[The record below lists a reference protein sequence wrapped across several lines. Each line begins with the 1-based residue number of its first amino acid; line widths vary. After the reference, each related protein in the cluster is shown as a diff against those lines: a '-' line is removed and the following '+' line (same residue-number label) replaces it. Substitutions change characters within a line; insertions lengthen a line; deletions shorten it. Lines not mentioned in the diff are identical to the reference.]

1 MLAIALLFFSH
12 HQSSEQFD
20 FLYSSRAI
28 SGNMDVA
35 PFKLDIDELIA
46 DYAKVNF
53 AISFL
58 CVRYMLTWMSYIVA
72 FLLVGE
78 QHITG

>member
-1 MLAIALLFFSH
+1 MLSLAV
-12 HQSSEQFD
+12 
-20 FLYSSRAI
+20 
-28 SGNMDVA
+28 SGNMDIA

>member
-1 MLAIALLFFSH
+1 M
-12 HQSSEQFD
+12 D
-20 FLYSSRAI
+20 I
-28 SGNMDVA
+28 S

-78 QHITG
+78 QHVTG